1 MATIVGHGD
10 YKYEIKEN
18 FAKLPDGW
26 SFKEVAAVGVDRQ
39 DNVYCFTRGEHPV
52 IVFDRHGNFLRS
64 WGEGQYIRAHGVHM
78 GPDDSIYLTDDGG
91 HFVRKCSL
99 DGQVLLELG
108 VPGKPAPYL
117 SGEPF
122 NRCTHTALSPK
133 GEIYVSDGYGNA
145 KVHKYAPDGKLL
157 LSWGE
162 PGSDPGQ
169 FNLVHNICTDADGWV
184 YVADRENHRV
194 QVFDGNGKYETQW
207 NNLHRPCG
215 LYMDYVRHPVCYIGE
230 LSVNRLNANL
240 GPRVSIVDNQ
250 GKLLSRIGD
259 PFAGRAPTSFI
270 GPHGLTVDSHGD
282 LYVAEVCWTLWPGLF
297 PDEPRPD
304 NLRTIQ
310 KYQHIH

>member
-1 MATIVGHGD
+1 MATIVGQGD

-18 FAKLPDGW
+18 WAKLPDGW

-52 IVFDRHGNFLRS
+52 IVF
-64 WGEGQYIRAHGVHM
+64 
-78 GPDDSIYLTDDGG
+78 
-91 HFVRKCSL
+91 
-99 DGQVLLELG
+99 
-108 VPGKPAPYL
+108 
-117 SGEPF
+117 
-122 NRCTHTALSPK
+122 
-133 GEIYVSDGYGNA
+133 
-145 KVHKYAPDGKLL
+145 APDGNFL

-215 LYMDYVRHPVCYIGE
+215 LYMDYIRHPVCYIGE

-259 PFAGRAPTSFI
+259 PFAGRALTSFI

-297 PDEPRPD
+297 PDQPRPD

-310 KYQHIH
+310 KYQRVH

>member
-1 MATIVGHGD
+1 M
-10 YKYEIKEN
+10 
-18 FAKLPDGW
+18 
-26 SFKEVAAVGVDRQ
+26 
-39 DNVYCFTRGEHPV
+39 
-52 IVFDRHGNFLRS
+52 RS
-64 WGEGQYIRAHGVHM
+64 WGEGQYPRAHGVHM

-99 DGQVLLELG
+99 DGKVLLELG
-108 VPGKPAPYL
+108 VPGTPAPYL

-145 KVHKYAPDGKLL
+145 KVHKYSPDGKLL
-157 LSWGE
+157 MSWGE

-194 QVFDGNGKYETQW
+194 QVFDGNGRYETQW

-215 LYMDYVRHPVCYIGE
+215 LYMPYSHNPVCYIGE

-259 PFAGRAPTSFI
+259 PFAGQAPTAFI
-270 GPHGLTVDSHGD
+270 GPHGLTVDSRGD
-282 LYVAEVCWTLWPGLF
+282 LYVGEVCWTLWPGLF
-297 PDEPRPD
+297 PGQPHPPG
-304 NLRTIQ
+304 LRALQ
-310 KYQHIH
+310 KYERVH